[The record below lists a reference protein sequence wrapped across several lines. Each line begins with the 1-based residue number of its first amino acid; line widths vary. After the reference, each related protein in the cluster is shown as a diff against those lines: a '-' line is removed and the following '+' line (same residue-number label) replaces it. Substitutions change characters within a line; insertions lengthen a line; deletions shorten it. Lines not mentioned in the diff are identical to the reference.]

1 MPRSSRHKSHRSH
14 KHSSRDATERS
25 ESEDDGSSR
34 NRRLRLV
41 EAGPGSGARVSR
53 NVEAE
58 KRKPSSPQ
66 AFLKKDKGGSENGD
80 FSSGRKRKEREEDSA
95 TPDRWNGSGKD
106 NGLPEKVSKEETSGH
121 VDLEKVDKSKLL
133 TAESKSRS
141 SRRREGSTERYVESS
156 NRTESVKRRSEKEHG
171 RKEYR
176 DDKEKDIDR
185 PLEREKDRERVLEKD
200 KKVQDSRHGRSDDV
214 ESKSQ
219 RSRRGP
225 AEVEWN
231 AKKDSTER
239 QGRDDLHN
247 AELEKDP
254 EAFITKRRCSSDG
267 NEKGL
272 DDGRNSDDRRL
283 SSRDDYIKNG
293 SHKVEVLKD
302 ERYKY
307 DRYRDKYYKD
317 LDRNQ
322 RHRDSR
328 HKEERSSRDYISDRL
343 ESKSVRDREKYF
355 ESYKKSR
362 LHGSDRE
369 LSPHA
374 DDHGIKSRG
383 SRLQKRSSYDEIDD
397 HYGLRKIST
406 KESRSNVDKE
416 ASNSSKFD
424 YRHQGKVDSSLNN
437 TLSRSSL
444 SPKAHS
450 SKEQTRRGVKLAEY
464 THGEP
469 FCGDR
474 PCPTEDHDKISVVH
488 ENVCEPLSSEKGQR
502 RDRVNSD
509 DRERQMVLESPTMEN
524 NSQADLQMPEGA
536 SASPSLF
543 KRTNHFP
550 ASSPGHLIPQPPRR
564 AMDNSSTYEDDMR
577 ITSGD
582 CRSNGRYR
590 SCDPNMERAQGGAWK
605 NGPNW
610 SAPLPNGFIPFQP
623 GHPAPGFT
631 MQHFPPPLFGS
642 RPYVEINQTG
652 IPYHM
657 HEVADRFPGQGH
669 PFGWHHHVDDS
680 CPPQIHG
687 WDGGNSLFG
696 DKSQVYRRP
705 DWNRNRHLIG
715 GRGWELNAEI
725 LKGQSSSIAEFSS
738 PQEQTD
744 ESRGAYPNL
753 ESNSGVENLR
763 HASDAAAHV
772 KQLNDPPDN
781 KSVEACL
788 ETKLKRTSQFQK
800 KFSGDSLNLYNYFS
814 KIEISADLMH
824 PELYKEVKDLLAS
837 VNFTDIY
844 NVSKDEDAKENK
856 IQNSRKFPNLRSSL
870 LPAAADAT
878 FKRAMSVYEK
888 QSCRRQSK
896 PPAVAV
902 CSKEVNVSLEATKE
916 PSTANDNSA
925 ATLMEED
932 DHKTITG
939 DADSSLVHIEVEHV
953 ENPGDNLKKQS
964 DLNSDVD
971 ILESS
976 QTCEAIMSVCKVNF
990 IRIHNSTENTH

>member
-14 KHSSRDATERS
+14 KHNSRDATERS

-34 NRRLRLV
+34 NRKLRLV

-58 KRKPSSPQ
+58 KRKASSSPQ
-66 AFLKKDKGGSENGD
+66 AFIKKDKGSSENGD

-106 NGLPEKVSKEETSGH
+106 NGLPEKVSKEETLGH
-121 VDLEKVDKSKLL
+121 VDLEKVEKSKLL

-141 SRRREGSTERYVESS
+141 SRRREGSTESYVESG
-156 NRTESVKRRSEKEHG
+156 NRTDSVKRRSEKEHA
-171 RKEYR
+171 RREYR

-185 PLEREKDRERVLEKD
+185 PLEREKDRERVVEKD

-225 AEVEWN
+225 AEVDWN

-239 QGRDDLHN
+239 QARDDLHN
-247 AELEKDP
+247 AEFEKDP
-254 EAFITKRRCSSDG
+254 EAFMTKRRCSSDG

-328 HKEERSSRDYISDRL
+328 HKDERSSRDYISDRP

-406 KESRSNVDKE
+406 KESRSNVDKD

-450 SKEQTRRGVKLAEY
+450 SKDQTRRGGKLAEY

-474 PCPTEDHDKISVVH
+474 PCPTEDHDKISVVR
-488 ENVCEPLSSEKGQR
+488 ENVCEPLSSERAQR

-536 SASPSLF
+536 SASPSPSLF

-550 ASSPGHLIPQPPRR
+550 ASSPGHLVPPPPRR
-564 AMDNSSTYEDDMR
+564 GMDNSSTYEDDMR

-605 NGPNW
+605 NGLNW
-610 SAPLPNGFIPFQP
+610 SAPLPNGFIPFQH
-623 GHPAPGFT
+623 GHPSPGFT
-631 MQHFPPPLFGS
+631 IQHFPPPLFAA
-642 RPYVEINQTG
+642 RPYPEINQTG
-652 IPYHM
+652 IPYHI

-696 DKSQVYRRP
+696 DKLQAYRRP
-705 DWNRNRHLIG
+705 DWNRNRHLTG
-715 GRGWELNAEI
+715 GRGWDLNAEI

-744 ESRGAYPNL
+744 ESKGAYPNL
-753 ESNSGVENLR
+753 ESNNGVENLR
-763 HASDAAAHV
+763 SASDVAAHV

-788 ETKLKRTSQFQK
+788 ETKLKRTSQFGK
-800 KFSGDSLNLYNYFS
+800 KFSGDSLNLCNYFS
-814 KIEISADLMH
+814 KIEISADLLH

-844 NVSKDEDAKENK
+844 NVSKDEDAKKNK

-888 QSCRRQSK
+888 QSCRRQLK
-896 PPAVAV
+896 PPAAAIT
-902 CSKEVNVSLEATKE
+902 SLPKE

-932 DHKTITG
+932 DHKSITG
-939 DADSSLVHIEVEHV
+939 DADSSLVHIEVEQV
-953 ENPGDNLKKQS
+953 EKQS

-976 QTCEAIMSVCKVNF
+976 QTSEAIMPVCKVNF